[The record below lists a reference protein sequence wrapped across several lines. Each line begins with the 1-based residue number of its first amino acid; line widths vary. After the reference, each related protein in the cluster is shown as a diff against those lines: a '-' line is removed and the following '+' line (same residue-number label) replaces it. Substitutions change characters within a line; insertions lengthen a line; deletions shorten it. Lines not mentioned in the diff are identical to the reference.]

1 MRRRV
6 EVLVL
11 LGLHA
16 LGELQVSRGL
26 LRVCRSIMVS
36 GLTHL
41 HKEL

>member
-1 MRRRV
+1 M
-6 EVLVL
+6 LLLKGL